1 MAGEV
6 EGGMGDSSGCWVMG
20 VRIWGP
26 SKVAGQ
32 NVRCGSVSVFF
43 AKPPGRKGA
52 RAKRASRPRGHLSTL
67 VGTTRWLLGK
77 VR

>member
-20 VRIWGP
+20 VRIWGQ

-43 AKPPGRKGA
+43 AKLQVARERERKGRAGRGDISA
-52 RAKRASRPRGHLSTL
+52 R
-67 VGTTRWLLGK
+67 
-77 VR
+77 